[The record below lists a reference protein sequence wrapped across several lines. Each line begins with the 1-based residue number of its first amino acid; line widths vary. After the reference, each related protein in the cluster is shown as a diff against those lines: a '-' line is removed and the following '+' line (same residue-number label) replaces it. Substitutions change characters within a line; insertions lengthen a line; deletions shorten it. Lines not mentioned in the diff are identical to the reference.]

1 MARFSSERTAS
12 QESDLSPDTLIQIGP
27 HRLRNS
33 VWLAPMAG
41 VTDAPFRQ
49 LAWRFGAGHVVG
61 EMVSAKAELWHT
73 RKSSLRRRS
82 VVGITPVAVRETE
95 VEVTTLVDANA
106 VEGRDYDADE
116 VAWLWRTTL
125 EQDMALCEGTQAGIE
140 SSAYVPGPHSLD
152 ESAVDDF
159 LGWALARLEHGL
171 RSPRPKKEAAT
182 ASTLVLNSAQKQ
194 RL

>member
-82 VVGITPVAVRETE
+82 VVGITPVAVQIAGGDPEIIADAARRHWQDGADIIRIRGY
-95 VEVTTLVDANA
+95 TTHFSILFGVSPGF
-106 VEGRDYDADE
+106 GR
-116 VAWLWRTTL
+116 
-125 EQDMALCEGTQAGIE
+125 
-140 SSAYVPGPHSLD
+140 
-152 ESAVDDF
+152 
-159 LGWALARLEHGL
+159 
-171 RSPRPKKEAAT
+171 
-182 ASTLVLNSAQKQ
+182 
-194 RL
+194 